1 MTIMKAFCPR
11 ARWRVAALV
20 IVAALV
26 LTPAAWAMRVSP
38 MVAELTT
45 AGAGSVARIEVGNAG
60 AAAMPFETAI
70 TRIEFMDDGTLVE
83 TPADEDF
90 LVFPPQGLV
99 PVAGRQ
105 VVRVQWVGEPNID
118 TSRAYYL
125 TVRQLPVATDVET
138 GETDKPNLAVTVLY
152 TMKALLVVAPP
163 GAEPD
168 VQVVSAEPVVIPAP
182 EPEPEPAIP
191 TPEGAEQATA
201 PADVVAPA
209 EHPGVRV
216 VVNNR
221 GKRYALMSG
230 ATWIMEGTGVDGQPF
245 SHRYDGGEISRL
257 IGVGYV
263 AAAGGQRTF
272 MVPTSVPL
280 DPSKPVTIRFAR

>member
-1 MTIMKAFCPR
+1 MTIMKAFRPR
-11 ARWRVAALV
+11 ARWQAAALAFVAA
-20 IVAALV
+20 IV
-26 LTPAAWAMRVSP
+26 LTPVAWAMRVSP

-45 AGAGSVARIEVGNAG
+45 SGAGSIARIEVGNAG
-60 AAAMPFETAI
+60 AAAMPFEAAI

-99 PVAGRQ
+99 PVGGRQ

-125 TVRQLPVATDVET
+125 MVRQLPVATDVDK
-138 GETDKPNLAVTVLY
+138 GEADKPNLAVTVLY

-168 VQVVSAEPVVIPAP
+168 VHVVSVEPVVIPAA
-182 EPEPEPAIP
+182 EPENNVPQAPQGVEPP
-191 TPEGAEQATA
+191 
-201 PADVVAPA
+201 APA
-209 EHPGVRV
+209 EVVEAIDQPGVRV
-216 VVNNR
+216 VVGNR

-230 ATWIMEGTGVDGQPF
+230 ATWVMEGTGIDGQPF

-280 DPSKPVTIRFAR
+280 DPAKPITIRFAR